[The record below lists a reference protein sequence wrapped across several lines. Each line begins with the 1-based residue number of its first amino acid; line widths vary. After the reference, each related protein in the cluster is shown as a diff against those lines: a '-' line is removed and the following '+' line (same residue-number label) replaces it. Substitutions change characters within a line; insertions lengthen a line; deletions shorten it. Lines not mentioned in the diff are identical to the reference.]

1 MPAARK
7 PFTAREIAIIREAP
21 GNARITD
28 VATQLGRGV
37 RSVRKEAR
45 RLGLD
50 FRSMRPPCP
59 RQEGSRRS
67 LLLLALAEGS
77 ATSSELGAE
86 LGIST
91 KLALAYLTDLE
102 RQGHVRRRPFDGQS
116 QFLWECVP
124 RGGSL

>member
-7 PFTAREIAIIREAP
+7 PFTSRELAIIREAP

-45 RLGLD
+45 RLGVD
-50 FRSMRPPCP
+50 FRSTRPPCP

-67 LLLLALAEGS
+67 LLLRALAEGP

-91 KLALAYLTDLE
+91 KLALAYLRDLE
-102 RQGHVRRRPFDGQS
+102 RQGHVRSRPFEGQS
-116 QFLWECVP
+116 RSLWELARRVE
-124 RGGSL
+124 L